1 MQQFLG
7 LHLLGLH
14 PLVLHLL
21 KQHLLGLHFQC
32 TGLRLP
38 SVVPPPDCW
47 RIFGSF
53 LVLHLSFGAASSLL
67 NAALK
72 GAAPFSATS
81 PTRGACIPPP
91 LPPSA
96 GGEGNTPNLRIQGA
110 FDPQSAPSRCIIPAF
125 LAKTRRHCSF
135 LAGGCQS
142 QQTL

>member
-81 PTRGACIPPP
+81 PTRGAYIPPHSPRLLEGREILPTCAYKEPLTPRAP
-91 LPPSA
+91 LPA
-96 GGEGNTPNLRIQGA
+96 A
-110 FDPQSAPSRCIIPAF
+110 
-125 LAKTRRHCSF
+125 
-135 LAGGCQS
+135 
-142 QQTL
+142 